1 MMQMSSDKE
10 FYEKRHKDWH
20 TLIRL
25 GYDHSNQADCWYPVG
40 INDYDAPRMTEE
52 QARALAHMI
61 QKLEEE

>member
-1 MMQMSSDKE
+1 MQMSNDND
-10 FYEKRHKDWH
+10 FYEKRYKGCH